1 MGKAAEDLLRVEG
14 KIANYLEKNPEF
26 FERHPQLLENLK
38 INHKVYGS
46 VSLVERQILN
56 LRQRSETLQGRLNEM
71 MDNAQVN
78 SELLVKCS
86 ELAVNLIHA
95 PTKQEVVDTLLKQIH
110 DYFDIDDCQVWLCHN
125 DDNLEHVNV
134 SDIDTLR
141 KLTDQQFIQDDPVCG
156 RVTESISQL
165 FNSEQN
171 LESYALIPLGEGAE
185 VGLIALGS
193 HDVELFTADMGTLF
207 LRFIGDVAEA
217 CLIKET

>member
-1 MGKAAEDLLRVEG
+1 MAKAAEDLERVEG

-56 LRQRSETLQGRLNEM
+56 LRQRTESLQIRLNEM
-71 MDNAQVN
+71 IDNAHVN

-86 ELAVNLIHA
+86 ELAVNLIQVS
-95 PTKQEVVDTLLKQIH
+95 TKQEVVDTLSKKIH
-110 DYFDIDDCQVWLCHN
+110 DYFNIDDCQLWLCQN
-125 DDNLEHVNV
+125 NDNLENVKV

-156 RVTESISQL
+156 RVTESIGQL
-165 FNSEQN
+165 FDSETT

-185 VGLIALGS
+185 VGIIALGS
-193 HDVELFTADMGTLF
+193 QNVELFTADMGTLF

-217 CLIKET
+217 CLTQ